1 MPGVMLF
8 EFDDILTNTS
18 YKVFSD
24 IRKHWRIFNRWFV
37 DSGPLTMSDVD
48 SRKVFAMNEW
58 LMKKEAI
65 QMNSKEYLSLQL
77 MIMSE
82 MNKTV
87 FSDYHFY
94 DDMAPSKFAES
105 TLMNKMYVDNDNIKD
120 IFIISRNHTDAQD
133 TSKRNFV
140 KRYFNH
146 PKIHYLPVK
155 FDERKSHII
164 KSNGIPWNM
173 CIENE
178 LIDIRDLAENF
189 DLDRKEF
196 LIPHYGYNHIDP
208 YLKTLIE
215 GKGGILNYLEI
226 MK

>member
-1 MPGVMLF
+1 MPGIMLF

-37 DSGPLTMSDVD
+37 DSGPLTMNEVD

-65 QMNSKEYLSLQL
+65 KMNSKEYLSLQL

-87 FSDYHFY
+87 LSDYHFY
-94 DDMAPSKFAES
+94 DDMMPSKFADN

-120 IFIISRNHTDAQD
+120 IFIISRNHTDMQD
-133 TSKRNFV
+133 TSKRNFI

-155 FDERKSHII
+155 FDE
-164 KSNGIPWNM
+164 NV
-173 CIENE
+173 CIQ
-178 LIDIRDLAENF
+178 RLADE
-189 DLDRKEF
+189 
-196 LIPHYGYNHIDP
+196 
-208 YLKTLIE
+208 TV
-215 GKGGILNYLEI
+215 GGRGDFFNSFNCFFNIFANDFFTI
-226 MK
+226 